1 MTAPS
6 SFIAELTWKEF
17 QEAAAQQAQPILLPM
32 GSTEQHGLHLP
43 LNTDQLLPTEVCRR
57 VTMASPA
64 LIAPTLTYGYKS
76 QQRAGGGNW
85 FPGTLSLDGATLI
98 ALVKTVLLELARHGV
113 RRFCIVNG
121 HYENSWFLHEAVDLA
136 LKELRWD
143 GVRDAR
149 IVLLSYWDFIDPQTI
164 SKIYPDGF
172 SGMELEHAGVMETSM
187 MLAAHPNLVKL
198 DRAVDHP
205 PAKFPVYDVYPPRTG
220 LTPKAGSLTSPKRAT
235 AEKGALLLEVASRG
249 IAQTLVQE
257 FGAA

>member
-1 MTAPS
+1 MKAAS
-6 SFIAELTWKEF
+6 NFVAELTWDEF
-17 QEAAAQQAQPILLPM
+17 RKAAAEAAKPIMLPM

-43 LNTDQLLPTEVCRR
+43 LNTDQLLPTEVSRR
-57 VTMASPA
+57 VALAHPA

-85 FPGTLSLDGATLI
+85 FPGTLSLDGSTLV

-149 IVLLSYWDFIDPQTI
+149 ILLLSYWDFIDPDTI
-164 SKIYPDGF
+164 AKLYPDGF
-172 SGMELEHAGVMETSM
+172 AGMELEHAGVMETSM

-198 DRAVDHP
+198 DRAIDHP
-205 PAKFPVYDVYPPRTG
+205 PAKFPVYDIYPPRTE

-235 AEKGALLLEVASRG
+235 AEKGTLLLEVASRG
-249 IAQTLVQE
+249 IARTLAQE
-257 FGAA
+257 FGVT